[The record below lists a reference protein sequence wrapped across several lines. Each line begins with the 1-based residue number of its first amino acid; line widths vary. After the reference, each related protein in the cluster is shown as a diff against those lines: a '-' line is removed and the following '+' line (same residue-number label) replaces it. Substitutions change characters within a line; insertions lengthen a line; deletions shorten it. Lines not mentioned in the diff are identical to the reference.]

1 MILCRW
7 IIIVSDP
14 DQPMEDSY
22 SDKQI
27 IIANNVINKKWRKV
41 CIFVCKLHLM
51 FCAIL
56 YSEWILPQKR
66 ISLTNSKLES
76 NFFSIFFTC

>member
-27 IIANNVINKKWRKV
+27 IIANNVIKKSGGKCV
-41 CIFVCKLHLM
+41 FL
-51 FCAIL
+51 CAN
-56 YSEWILPQKR
+56 Y
-66 ISLTNSKLES
+66 T
-76 NFFSIFFTC
+76 